1 MIMEFF
7 KYICFVLTNVVIL
20 QTNVNIMSKLVA
32 NSDIQLDKAVR
43 TFVTKVGKES
53 NLTIVNKDITYKNF
67 LSNKMLIVHSIR
79 RGIPYDLYELIKE
92 RTPFKQEDW
101 ADFLGLSARTLLR
114 NKTKSNY
121 VFESI
126 PSEKILELA
135 EVTSLGKDVFDS
147 EEQFYMWL
155 NTPNFALGN
164 LKPFELLKDSY
175 GKEMVMNELQKIDY
189 GIFI

>member
-1 MIMEFF
+1 M
-7 KYICFVLTNVVIL
+7 TNVLNL
-20 QTNVNIMSKLVA
+20 QTNVNYMSKLVA

-43 TFVTKVGKES
+43 TFVSKVGKES

-92 RTPFKQEDW
+92 RSPFKQEDW
-101 ADFLGLSARTLLR
+101 ADFLGVSSRTLLR
-114 NKTKSNY
+114 NKTRSNY

-164 LKPFELLKDSY
+164 LHPFELLKDSY

-189 GIFI
+189 GIFV

>member
-1 MIMEFF
+1 MTIVVFLMS
-7 KYICFVLTNVVIL
+7 NVIV
-20 QTNVNIMSKLVA
+20 MSKLVA
-32 NSDIQLDKAVR
+32 NSDVRLDKAVR
-43 TFVTKVGKES
+43 TFVSKVGKES
-53 NLTIVNKDITYKNF
+53 NLTIVDKDLTYKNF

-79 RGIPYDLYELIKE
+79 RGIPYELYELIKE

-101 ADFLGLSARTLLR
+101 ADFLGVSSRTLLR
-114 NKTKSNY
+114 NKLKSNY

-135 EVTSLGKDVFDS
+135 EVTSLGKDVFDA

-155 NTPNFALGN
+155 NLPNFALGN

-175 GKEMVMNELQKIDY
+175 GKEMVMNELRKIDY
-189 GIFI
+189 GIFV

>member
-1 MIMEFF
+1 M
-7 KYICFVLTNVVIL
+7 TNVLSL
-20 QTNVNIMSKLVA
+20 QTNVSIMSKHVA
-32 NSDIQLDKAVR
+32 NSDVHLDRAVR
-43 TFVTKVGKES
+43 SFVSKVGRES
-53 NLTIVNKDITYKNF
+53 NLVIVDKDITYKNF

-92 RTPFKQEDW
+92 KTPFKQEDW
-101 ADFLGLSARTLLR
+101 ADFLGLSTRTLLR
-114 NKTKSNY
+114 NKSKTNY
-121 VFESI
+121 VFDSI

-164 LKPFELLKDSY
+164 LMPFELLKDSY

>member
-1 MIMEFF
+1 MTNVLFL
-7 KYICFVLTNVVIL
+7 LTNVIVML
-20 QTNVNIMSKLVA
+20 KLVA

-43 TFVTKVGKES
+43 TFASKVGKES
-53 NLTIVNKDITYKNF
+53 NLTLVDKEITYKNF

-79 RGIPYDLYELIKE
+79 QGIPYHLYEMIKE
-92 RTPFKQEDW
+92 STPFKQEDW
-101 ADFLGLSARTLLR
+101 ADFLGVSERTLMR
-114 NKTKSNY
+114 NKTKANY

-147 EEQFYMWL
+147 EEQFYLWL

-164 LKPFELLKDSY
+164 LLPFELLKDSY
-175 GKEMVMNELQKIDY
+175 GKEMVMNELHKIDY
-189 GIFI
+189 GIFV